1 MKIKELK
8 TSEQIEIL
16 GHAFGALVCGAGFG
30 MFFGFGQ
37 YAGRVW
43 YDLQSGIAAAVFLGA
58 AFFVAVVVCALF
70 EGGEK

>member
-1 MKIKELK
+1 MKIRA
-8 TSEQIEIL
+8 TNAREQIEIL
-16 GHAFGALVCGAGFG
+16 GQAFGALVCGAGFG

-43 YDLQSGIAAAVFLGA
+43 YDLPSGIAAAVFLGA